1 MVAELNVYLQAAQL
15 LSTYGFS
22 CLAIQAA
29 TCRSFQP
36 YRDVPEV
43 KSYVAMF
50 SHTGNMDDF
59 TVDVN
64 ELDAGRKEWR
74 LTALCFAAAMY
85 DTGDL

>member
-1 MVAELNVYLQAAQL
+1 M
-15 LSTYGFS
+15 
-22 CLAIQAA
+22 
-29 TCRSFQP
+29 
-36 YRDVPEV
+36 